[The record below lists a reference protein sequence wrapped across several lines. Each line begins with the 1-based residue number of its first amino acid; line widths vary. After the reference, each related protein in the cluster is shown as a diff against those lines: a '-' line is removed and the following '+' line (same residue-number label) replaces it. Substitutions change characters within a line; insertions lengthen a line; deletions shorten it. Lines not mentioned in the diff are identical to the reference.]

1 MSWHVR
7 IGAEIHP
14 DFLVAEVARLWSL
27 DIGKTKLWRVRPH
40 RVKAG
45 IATAVIFSGSVH
57 VVIAFACLLAVLIA
71 PCSQAAET
79 ELKQRSVFYPAR
91 LIENAR
97 RNVGQYDWARQ
108 IRDSVVQQA
117 EPWMELSDEELWSL
131 MFGPT
136 ITRSWMVWS
145 DGHCPSC
152 EKSVPMYNWEMDAM
166 ERPWRTRCPHCQEI
180 FPKNDFHKFYCSGLD
195 QHGVFAPERADRSLL
210 FNNEHPDPNDPLHK
224 FGVDDGEGYVGGD
237 KRWRFIGAY
246 LVYGQ
251 WKQAVLGGIKKLA
264 AAHVV
269 TGDKRYAHKAAVML
283 DRVADLYPTF
293 DFKKQALLYERVR
306 GAGYVSVW
314 HDACEETRE
323 LALAYDQIF
332 EGIEGDQALVEFL
345 QAKAEKFAPTNP
357 KNSIQD
363 IRANIEA
370 RILRDA
376 LANTA
381 KISSNYPRTPIAI
394 AIMKAI
400 LRWPRKRDEVLS
412 IIDGFL
418 KRATAVDG
426 VTGEKGLA
434 NYSAFGL
441 QSIGLFLGEWDRAI
455 PGFLDEVY
463 KRQPRLHDMYRFH
476 IDTWCF
482 TSYYPLSGDTGWF
495 ARKID
500 QYQGVRFLRPDRKSG
515 YSHKDATLSP
525 SMFTLMWRLHRLTG
539 DPAFAQ
545 ALYIANEKSTEGLPY
560 DLFADDP
567 EGIRRGVAGVIAK
580 EGERPKLKSVN
591 KQQWHLAILR
601 SGEGPDSRAAWLDYD
616 SGGGHSHSDGMNL
629 GLFAKGL
636 DLMPDCGYPPV
647 QFGGWGSAKANWYKM
662 TASHNTVVVDGKNLA
677 AGAGKTTLWADGEHF
692 QCIRA
697 SAPALIGGRQYER
710 TVATIDMSGR
720 DFYLVDIFRVVGGKD
735 HAKFMHSHFGTIRT
749 DGLQLGDAE
758 PFGHGTQMRNF
769 RSDPNPSPGWRVG
782 WEIEDRY
789 EILPKDAKV
798 GLRYTDLTTDARA
811 SIAEGWVTAGQYN
824 TSVETWIPRIMV
836 RCRSEKAPLVS
847 TFVSVIEPY
856 EDKSRIASIRR
867 LSLQDSDGAQ
877 YADPNVAVEIVFR
890 DGSRDLLIA
899 ADVENPLGLEPAVS
913 KEGSTLVQPEWKLQL
928 DGELCVVRKDKTG
941 KLKRI
946 SLCKAR
952 SVAVDDVRVE
962 LEGIQEYIE
971 KGW

>member
-1 MSWHVR
+1 
-7 IGAEIHP
+7 
-14 DFLVAEVARLWSL
+14 
-27 DIGKTKLWRVRPH
+27 
-40 RVKAG
+40 
-45 IATAVIFSGSVH
+45 
-57 VVIAFACLLAVLIA
+57 
-71 PCSQAAET
+71 
-79 ELKQRSVFYPAR
+79 
-91 LIENAR
+91 
-97 RNVGQYDWARQ
+97 
-108 IRDSVVQQA
+108 
-117 EPWMELSDEELWSL
+117 
-131 MFGPT
+131 
-136 ITRSWMVWS
+136 
-145 DGHCPSC
+145 
-152 EKSVPMYNWEMDAM
+152 
-166 ERPWRTRCPHCQEI
+166 
-180 FPKNDFHKFYCSGLD
+180 
-195 QHGVFAPERADRSLL
+195 
-210 FNNEHPDPNDPLHK
+210 
-224 FGVDDGEGYVGGD
+224 
-237 KRWRFIGAY
+237 
-246 LVYGQ
+246 
-251 WKQAVLGGIKKLA
+251 
-264 AAHVV
+264 
-269 TGDKRYAHKAAVML
+269 VML

-323 LALAYDQIF
+323 LALAYDQIS
-332 EGIEGDQALVEFL
+332 EGIEGDQELVRFL
-345 QAKAEKFAPTNP
+345 QAKAEQFAPANP
-357 KNSIQD
+357 KNSIRD
-363 IRANIEA
+363 IRSNIET

-400 LRWPRKRDEVLS
+400 LQWPHNRDEVLS
-412 IIDGFL
+412 IIDSFL

-441 QSIGLFLGEWDRAI
+441 QSIALFLGEWDRAI
-455 PGFLDEVY
+455 PGFLGEVY
-463 KRQPRLHDMYRFH
+463 NRQPRLHDMYRFH
-476 IDTWCF
+476 VDTWCF

-500 QYQGVRFLRPDRKSG
+500 QYQGVRFRRPDRESG

-525 SMFTLMWRLHRLTG
+525 SMFTLMWRLHQLTG
-539 DPAFAQ
+539 DAAFVQ
-545 ALYIANEKSTEGLPY
+545 ALYIANDRSTDGLPY

-567 EGIRRGVAGVIAK
+567 DSIRHGVAEVIAK

-591 KQQWHLAILR
+591 KQQWHIAILR

-647 QFGGWGSAKANWYKM
+647 QFGGWGSAKARWYKM

-677 AGAGKTTLWADGEHF
+677 GGAGKTTLWADGQHF

-697 SAPALIGGRQYER
+697 SAPALIGGQQYER

-749 DGLQLGDAE
+749 DGLQLRDDESHISHGAE
-758 PFGHGTQMRNF
+758 SRLVAWNSSDQRERANLNRAVARIRLAALPPYGHGTQMRNF
-769 RSDPNPSPGWRVG
+769 RTDPNPAPGWRVD

-789 EILPKDAKV
+789 EILPKDVKV
-798 GLRYTDLTTDARA
+798 RLRYTDLTTGAQA
-811 SIAEGWVTAGQYN
+811 SIAEGWITAGQYN

-836 RCRSEKAPLVS
+836 RRRSEKTPLVS

-856 EDKSRIASIRR
+856 ADKSSIASIRR
-867 LSLQDSDGAQ
+867 LTLQDTDGAQ
-877 YADPNVAVEIVFR
+877 YPDPNVAVEIVFR
-890 DGSRDLLIA
+890 DGSRDLLVA
-899 ADVENPLGLEPAVS
+899 ADVENPLRLEPAVA
-913 KEGSTLVQPEWKLQL
+913 KEDAKLVQPEWKLQL
-928 DGELCVVRKDKTG
+928 AGELCVVRKDKIG
-941 KLKRI
+941 KPKRI
-946 SLCKAR
+946 VLCKAS
-952 SVAVDDVRVE
+952 SVVVDDVRVE
-962 LEGIQEYIE
+962 LKGIQEYIE